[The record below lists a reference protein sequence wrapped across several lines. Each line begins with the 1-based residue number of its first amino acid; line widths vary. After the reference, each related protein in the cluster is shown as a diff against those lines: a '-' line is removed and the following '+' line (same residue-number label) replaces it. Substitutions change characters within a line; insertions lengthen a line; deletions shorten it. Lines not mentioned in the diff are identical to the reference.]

1 MLITTY
7 CSIAKHIKTL
17 ANSWPTYLIR
27 QETSRELFV
36 QNEWMWGKE
45 LGLIKYLELYSKLN
59 AKQLLVVFTKIFSLW
74 MEHYYAALCFRVNY
88 HLHSSPHW
96 LNWNTER
103 PPLGCSLP
111 TVLWVAMLSCLTY
124 FTNHPQ
130 TTHHIPLRFSTYML
144 STGSPQCCVLLKSW
158 GLTTLRSAAFFL
170 SVNRKVMQKVQQQLH
185 FHILRRNRV
194 EQRLLMSFYF
204 ITI

>member
-1 MLITTY
+1 MFDSSRNIAWAV
-7 CSIAKHIKTL
+7 CSDL
-17 ANSWPTYLIR
+17 
-27 QETSRELFV
+27 
-36 QNEWMWGKE
+36 WMWGKE

-74 MEHYYAALCFRVNY
+74 IEHYCAALCFRVSY

-96 LNWNTER
+96 LIWITER

-111 TVLWVAMLSCLTY
+111 TLLWVAMLSCLTY

-130 TTHHIPLRFSTYML
+130 TTHHIPLRSSTYML
-144 STGSPQCCVLLKSW
+144 STGSPQGCVLPKSW
-158 GLTTLRSAAFFL
+158 GLTTLRSAAFFF
-170 SVNRKVMQKVQQQLH
+170 SVSWKVMQKVQQQLH